1 MGMYSENRAEYAIV
15 QLACISD
22 SITIVP
28 INAKHT
34 DLICAQNILE
44 YTNLQTVCVSR
55 WTLPQL
61 L

>member
-1 MGMYSENRAEYAIV
+1 MIGIYSENRAEYVIV

-44 YTNLQTVCVSR
+44 YTNLQTVCISR
-55 WTLPQL
+55 
-61 L
+61 

>member
-1 MGMYSENRAEYAIV
+1 MMGIYSENRYEYAIT

-34 DLICAQNILE
+34 DLICGQNILE
-44 YTNLQTVCVSR
+44 YTNL
-55 WTLPQL
+55 
-61 L
+61 